1 MRLSLIKILFAC
13 VALAGATY
21 GIKTVRASY
30 NSDGVEKRHQI
41 EKLERDNEILQR
53 EIEVKKNRIE
63 RLQKNPDEL
72 KLEIE
77 QKYKLVTPG
86 TKHFILQDG
95 TQSDDSAAPSTQPRR
110 P

>member
-1 MRLSLIKILFAC
+1 MRVSPFKILFAC
-13 VALAGATY
+13 ALIGGMTY
-21 GIKTVRASY
+21 GITTLRGSY
-30 NSDGVEKRHQI
+30 NSDGLEKRRQI
-41 EKLERDNEILQR
+41 EKLERENEILQR
-53 EIEVKKNRIE
+53 EIEAKKNRIE

-77 QKYKLVTPG
+77 EKYKLVTPG

-95 TQSDDSAAPSTQPRR
+95 KSEGDSPTSAPR